1 MKNEADTKQQHKE
14 AKWSEWLL
22 TCTGIRDE
30 RESHA
35 AHPNRRLA
43 PRISRTF
50 CSEELSLSGTCCIF
64 DERTQPM
71 YTIDIDIFCSN
82 VNIHFS
88 SSELMEKIRCIKR
101 LHKSG
106 CSCNY
111 NDTCARDE
119 FTPRFFSRQDIINNN
134 NINTSLA
141 TGIELL
147 FYGTIGWIK
156 IPHDQVHASVVAT
169 LPWFWP
175 WYNSNDISP
184 LLYPLD
190 AIHDKDF
197 DLSVQINISRRRQYN
212 NQYKFQVQMK

>member
-1 MKNEADTKQQHKE
+1 MTHFKITWGKTCDSSQRLENRHGLRVDINSVASCSFNEQFGRVLMYNEFIQ
-14 AKWSEWLL
+14 
-22 TCTGIRDE
+22 CTPFNLI
-30 RESHA
+30 
-35 AHPNRRLA
+35 
-43 PRISRTF
+43 
-50 CSEELSLSGTCCIF
+50 IF